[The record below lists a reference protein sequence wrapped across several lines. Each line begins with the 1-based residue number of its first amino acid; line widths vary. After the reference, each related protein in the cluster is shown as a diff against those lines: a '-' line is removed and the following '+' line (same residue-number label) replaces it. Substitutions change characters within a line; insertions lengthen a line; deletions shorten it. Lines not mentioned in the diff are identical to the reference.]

1 MEMAMAAASTSS
13 AGCDAPDECS
23 VDALVRRHAVDNTVI
38 VTFGNA
44 RQRHFTA
51 NWVLTLQSVGV
62 SAGILVGMMNMQP
75 SDPLYVPFAR
85 ALRGRGVGVYTVNS
99 PQVKQAPQG
108 GRWFHVAPLLRT
120 GARLV
125 LSDSD
130 VVWLRDPVPYLRA
143 LEAAHPKLDFAVST
157 DAQGGTDGRRLGD
170 ELDVEK
176 WRACGTSMNIGI
188 MLFPGGARAGSLRA
202 MSEATEHLSID
213 NNLKR
218 VDQGPMNYRWKYGYR
233 DFKWPRP
240 LFAERDSSGQRLCGL
255 VNGSVVGAVLPAAQF
270 CNTLT
275 HDVLRLWNA
284 SAVRPFALHAT
295 WPPQRGEAPPG
306 PVLDLPRSGSV
317 GGCGSRARR
326 GS

>member
-157 DAQGGTDGRRLGD
+157 DAQGGTDGRR
-170 ELDVEK
+170 
-176 WRACGTSMNIGI
+176 RAGRRGVRRQGGGRGRAGRRG
-188 MLFPGGARAGSLRA
+188 GGAGRG
-202 MSEATEHLSID
+202 
-213 NNLKR
+213 
-218 VDQGPMNYRWKYGYR
+218 V
-233 DFKWPRP
+233 
-240 LFAERDSSGQRLCGL
+240 
-255 VNGSVVGAVLPAAQF
+255 
-270 CNTLT
+270 
-275 HDVLRLWNA
+275 
-284 SAVRPFALHAT
+284 
-295 WPPQRGEAPPG
+295 QRGEVRPSARVGPLLQVGRRTRRREVARVRHLDEHRNHALSGRREGGQPEGDERGDGAPVDRQQPEARGPG
-306 PVLDLPRSGSV
+306 ADELPLEVRLPRLQVAETTLRREGLE
-317 GGCGSRARR
+317 RAAALCAAV
-326 GS
+326 